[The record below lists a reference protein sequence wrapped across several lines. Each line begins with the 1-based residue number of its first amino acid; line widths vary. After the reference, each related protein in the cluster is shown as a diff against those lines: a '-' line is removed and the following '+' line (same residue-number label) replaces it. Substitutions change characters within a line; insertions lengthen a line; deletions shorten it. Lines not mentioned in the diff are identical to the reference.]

1 MSDLVKAYYEYYR
14 YPTENRAIHLFEN
27 ITNYKFEFYEEEI
40 KEIYKHWKRFS
51 AYLKNK
57 PQHPLYHSKNL
68 NDLPFKD
75 TKKSLYTGGSTKGH
89 SELFSFKPALNFWI
103 SKIEQFL
110 TNNEFP
116 IIFLTP
122 PEFCTYMT
130 EPAKEFFEVSNVKF
144 NARSKSNKDLFIEC
158 DFRNPKS
165 FDQFLSHLNEIC
177 KDYEKFN
184 LLAWPYTFLNI
195 LGNHK
200 FTDFIDN
207 NKNSI
212 ESVINT
218 DCEPVFK
225 KKNLQKNNI
234 PINDQMIDWS
244 TGLNFYTCKH
254 NKKHILPIFYTDM
267 ESKQRINLLNL
278 QNVQLKFADFFK
290 KINFQKC
297 ECGKISCNFDFYPHY
312 NNQILE
318 PTGGIFQDLNLAEKL
333 NGNYCFLQIHQ
344 DIIYNKTTTYLVPNF
359 PSMRFP
365 DDEMTIKETMKK
377 KGINTDIV
385 YNKGFVV
392 GYRKRNFFW
401 RSKADQISFLKLTA
415 NFI

>member
-14 YPTENRAIHLFEN
+14 YPSESRAIHLFEN

-40 KEIYKHWKRFS
+40 EEIYKHWKRFS
-51 AYLKNK
+51 SYLRNK
-57 PQHPLYHSKNL
+57 PQHSLYHSKSL

-75 TKKSLYTGGSTKGH
+75 TKKSLQTGGSTNFTPRVF
-89 SELFSFKPALNFWI
+89 LFKPALDFWI
-103 SKIEQFL
+103 REIEQL
-110 TNNEFP
+110 LANNKFP
-116 IIFLTP
+116 IILLGTP
-122 PEFCTYMT
+122 GFYTFMT
-130 EPAKEFFEVSNVKF
+130 EPAREFFEVSNAKF
-144 NARSKSNKDLFIEC
+144 SAKSKSDKDLYIKC

-165 FDQFLSHLNEIC
+165 FDQFLSRLNEIC

-195 LGNHK
+195 LGNPK

-212 ESVINT
+212 ESVINS

-244 TGLNFYTCKH
+244 TGLNFYTCKY
-254 NKKHILPIFYTDM
+254 NKKHILPIFYTDL
-267 ESKQRINLLNL
+267 EKKQRINLLNL
-278 QNVQLKFADFFK
+278 QDVQMEFADLFK
-290 KINFQKC
+290 IINFQKC

-312 NNQILE
+312 NNQILK
-318 PTGGIFQDLNLAEKL
+318 PTGGIFQNLDLAEKL

-344 DIIYNKTTTYLVPNF
+344 DIISNKITTYLVPNY

-365 DDEMTIKETMKK
+365 DDEITIKKIIKK
-377 KGINTDIV
+377 SGINTDIV

-392 GYRKRNFFW
+392 GDRKRNFFW
-401 RSKADQISFLKLTA
+401 RSKTNQITFLKLTA
-415 NFI
+415 SFI